1 MQLPIVFNDRYQ
13 LHTKLGEGG
22 LAEVYLARDL
32 ALGRS
37 VAVKLLRAE
46 YTTDPT
52 FLVRFHREAQSAAA
66 LNNSNVVSVY
76 DFGQD
81 HNRPYIVMEY
91 VAGEDLRTILNRGL
105 LTIPQAIQYGIEICS
120 AVGMAHRRGM
130 VHGDLKPGN
139 ILISPENRAKVT
151 DFGLARA
158 LGESAMDDGELVW
171 GTPAYFA
178 PEQAAGDRVMPA
190 TDVYAIGI
198 ILYEML
204 TGTVP
209 FKGNSDQEIARKQLY
224 EHPAPMSDVS
234 PRPIP
239 PELEAIV
246 RRALAKEPAA
256 RFHSADQLQEAL
268 FAYQQQSQSGH
279 TVNVPRW
286 QGEAPAPARTIDWIA
301 IGLGI
306 LAVLALMGLIPLWVQ
321 VYRTHFKPDAAPQ
334 SVLPTPLPTPA
345 PDEVRVPLLT
355 GFSQVDA
362 ESILQGLGLN
372 MVINGYEVDPTLE
385 PFAVVKQSVPP
396 GMPLRQGSTVYVTLS
411 RGKNLIEVPQVTGF
425 QFSEAE
431 KKLKESNLRFKTTE
445 VWSLEP
451 PGTVLEQSP
460 AGQAL
465 LSENAVITLKIS
477 AGTKVAVGANF
488 DNQIMLVAY
497 ELPKVLY
504 KHDDTIPLTL
514 YWQAIKPPRQNYDIL
529 LQLTTPDGQRMAEY
543 QSNPAHGTRPTLSW
557 LASQQIV
564 DAYKLIIPENLSA
577 GAYQLRLAWV
587 DPQSNAELPI
597 ISSGG
602 LQTENKTLIL
612 QEIRVN

>member
-37 VAVKLLRAE
+37 VAVKLLRPE

-66 LNNSNVVSVY
+66 LNSSNVVSVY

-81 HNRPYIVMEY
+81 HHRPYIVMEY
-91 VAGEDLRTILNRGL
+91 VAGEDLRTVLNHGL
-105 LTIPQAIQYGIEICS
+105 LTIPQIVQYGIEICN

-139 ILISPENRAKVT
+139 ILISPENHAKVA

-224 EHPAPMSDVS
+224 EHPAPMSAVAS
-234 PRPIP
+234 RPIP

-246 RRALAKEPAA
+246 RRALAKEPGA
-256 RFHSADQLQEAL
+256 RYHSADQLQEAL
-268 FAYQQQSQSGH
+268 IEFQQSLQGGY
-279 TVNVPRW
+279 TVNTPRW
-286 QGEAPAPARTIDWIA
+286 QGEPTPPGRHIDWIA
-301 IGLGI
+301 IGLGA
-306 LAVLALMGLIPLWVQ
+306 LAVLALLGLIPLWVQ
-321 VYRTHFKPDAAPQ
+321 VYRTRIKPNTLPL
-334 SVLPTPLPTPA
+334 STVPTPFPSPA
-345 PDEVRVPLLT
+345 PGEVRVPLLI
-355 GFSQVDA
+355 GFSQPEA
-362 ESILQGLGLN
+362 EAILEGLGLK

-385 PFAVVKQSVPP
+385 PFAVVKQSVPA
-396 GMPLRQGSTVYVTLS
+396 GMPIAVGNTVYVTLS
-411 RGKNLIEVPQVTGF
+411 RGRNLVEVPQVTGF

-431 KKLKESNLRFKTTE
+431 QKLKSAHLNIKTAE

-460 AGQAL
+460 AGQSL
-465 LSENAVITLKIS
+465 LSENATVTLKIS
-477 AGTKVAVGANF
+477 AGTKVSVGANF

-497 ELPKVLY
+497 EIPKVLY
-504 KHDDTIPLTL
+504 SRDDTIPLTL
-514 YWQAIKPPRQNYDIL
+514 YWQAIKPPRKNYDVL
-529 LQLTTPDGQRMAEY
+529 LQLTTPDGQHVAEY
-543 QSNPAHGTRPTLSW
+543 QSNPARGTRPTLSW
-557 LASQQIV
+557 LASQQVV
-564 DAYKLIIPENLSA
+564 DAYKLIIPENIAA
-577 GAYQLRLAWV
+577 GAYQLRLAWI
-587 DPQSNAELPI
+587 DPKTNRGLPI
-597 ISSGG
+597 ISGG
-602 LQTENKTLIL
+602 SLQTEDQSLIL
-612 QEIRVN
+612 QEIHVN

>member
-37 VAVKLLRAE
+37 VAVKLLRPE

-66 LNNSNVVSVY
+66 LNSSNVVSVY

-81 HNRPYIVMEY
+81 HQRPYIVMEY
-91 VAGEDLRTILNRGL
+91 VAGEDLRTVLNRGL
-105 LTIPQAIQYGIEICS
+105 LTIPQIVQYGIEICN

-139 ILISPENRAKVT
+139 ILISPENHAKVA

-178 PEQAAGDRVMPA
+178 PEQAAGDRVTAA

-209 FKGNSDQEIARKQLY
+209 FKGSSDQEVARKQLY
-224 EHPAPMSDVS
+224 EHPAPMSAVS

-246 RRALAKEPAA
+246 RRALAKEPGA
-256 RFHSADQLQEAL
+256 RYHSADQLQEAL
-268 FAYQQQSQSGH
+268 LDFQQTLSGGY
-279 TVNVPRW
+279 TVGAPRW
-286 QGEAPAPARTIDWIA
+286 QGEPTAPARSIDWIA

-306 LAVLALMGLIPLWVQ
+306 LAVLALLGLIPLWVQ
-321 VYRTHFKPDAAPQ
+321 VYRTHFKPAPVPV
-334 SVLPTPLPTPA
+334 SAIPTPFPTPA
-345 PDEVRVPLLT
+345 PGEVRVPLLI
-355 GFSQVDA
+355 GFSQSEA
-362 ESILQGLGLN
+362 EAILQGLGLK

-385 PFAVVKQSVPP
+385 PFAVVKQSVPA
-396 GMPLRQGSTVYVTLS
+396 GMPVAAGNAVYVTLS
-411 RGKNLIEVPQVTGF
+411 RGRNLVEVPQVTGF

-431 KKLKESNLRFKTTE
+431 QKLKKAHLNIKTTD

-465 LSENAVITLKIS
+465 LSENATVTLKIS
-477 AGTKVAVGANF
+477 AGTKVPVGANF

-497 ELPKVLY
+497 EIPKVLY
-504 KHDDTIPLTL
+504 NRDDTIPLTL
-514 YWQAIKPPRQNYDIL
+514 YWQAIKPPRKNYDVL
-529 LQLTTPDGQRMAEY
+529 LQLTTPDGQHVAEY
-543 QSNPAHGTRPTLSW
+543 QSNPARGTRPTLSW
-557 LASQQIV
+557 LASQQVV
-564 DAYKLIIPENLSA
+564 DAYQLIIPKNIDT
-577 GAYQLRLAWV
+577 GAYQLRLAWIE
-587 DPQSNAELPI
+587 PESGRGLPVI
-597 ISSGG
+597 SGG
-602 LQTENKTLIL
+602 SLQVEDQSLIL
-612 QEIRVN
+612 QEIHVN

>member
-1 MQLPIVFNDRYQ
+1 MQLPIVFNNRYQ

-37 VAVKLLRAE
+37 VAVKLLRPE

-66 LNNSNVVSVY
+66 LNSSNVVSVY

-81 HNRPYIVMEY
+81 HHRPYIVMEY

-105 LTIPQAIQYGIEICS
+105 LTIPQIVQYGIEICN

-139 ILISPENRAKVT
+139 ILISPENHAKVA

-209 FKGNSDQEIARKQLY
+209 FKGDNDQEVARKQLY
-224 EHPAPMSDVS
+224 EHPAPMSAVAS
-234 PRPIP
+234 RPIP

-246 RRALAKEPAA
+246 RRALAKEPGA
-256 RFHSADQLQEAL
+256 RYHSADQLQEAL
-268 FAYQQQSQSGH
+268 LEFQQSLPGGY
-279 TVNVPRW
+279 TVGAPRW
-286 QGEAPAPARTIDWIA
+286 QGEPAADRHTDWIA
-301 IGLGI
+301 IGLGVLAI
-306 LAVLALMGLIPLWVQ
+306 LALLGLIPLWVQ
-321 VYRTHFKPDAAPQ
+321 VYRTRIKPNATPLSAI
-334 SVLPTPLPTPA
+334 PTPFPSPA
-345 PDEVRVPLLT
+345 PGEVRVPLLI
-355 GFSQVDA
+355 GFSQPEA
-362 ESILQGLGLN
+362 EAILEGLGLK

-396 GMPLRQGSTVYVTLS
+396 GMPVAAGSAVYVTLS
-411 RGKNLIEVPQVTGF
+411 RGRNLVEVPQVTGF
-425 QFSEAE
+425 QFREA
-431 KKLKESNLRFKTTE
+431 KQKLEAAHLTIKTAE

-465 LSENAVITLKIS
+465 LSENTAVTLKIS
-477 AGTKVAVGANF
+477 AGTKVSVGANF

-497 ELPKVLY
+497 EIPKILY
-504 KHDDTIPLTL
+504 NRSEKIPLTL
-514 YWQAIKPPRQNYDIL
+514 YWQAIKPPRKNYDVL
-529 LQLTTPDGQRMAEY
+529 LQLTTPNGQHVAEY
-543 QSNPAHGTRPTLSW
+543 QSNPARGTRPTLSW
-557 LASQQIV
+557 LASQQVV
-564 DAYKLIIPENLSA
+564 DAYQLIIPENITA

-587 DPQSNAELPI
+587 DPETNRGLPI
-597 ISSGG
+597 ISGG
-602 LQTENKTLIL
+602 SLKTEDQSLIL
-612 QEIRVN
+612 QEIHVN